1 VSPEEPRMSLVAS
14 DAGTAVV
21 MVQFP
26 RRAREAA

>member
-1 VSPEEPRMSLVAS
+1 MSLVAS